1 LQLLGRD
8 PQDLLAVSAPFP
20 RITYSEAID
29 RLRSQGF
36 RLEWGSDLGTAEE
49 RALTLEMRTPLFVTH
64 FPAKLKA
71 FYMLRS
77 PNDPRTVE
85 AADLLAPEGY
95 GEMIGASARETDVQR
110 LTERLRETG
119 ADPKEYD
126 WYLDLRRH
134 GSVPHAG

>member
-1 LQLLGRD
+1 
-8 PQDLLAVSAPFP
+8 
-20 RITYSEAID
+20 
-29 RLRSQGF
+29 
-36 RLEWGSDLGTAEE
+36 
-49 RALTLEMRTPLFVTH
+49 
-64 FPAKLKA
+64 
-71 FYMLRS
+71 MLRS

-134 GSVPHAG
+134 GSVPHAGFGLGIERLVRWVLRLEHIREATPFPRTPSRHTP